1 MVIKLPTEI
10 RINVIET
17 DLLWAPLSAALKL
30 NLMKKR
36 MLRKEYVK
44 YVKKRVTHYEFPPL
58 YFHCPSYLQNQ
69 V

>member
-44 YVKKRVTHYEFPPL
+44 YVKKKE
-58 YFHCPSYLQNQ
+58 
-69 V
+69 